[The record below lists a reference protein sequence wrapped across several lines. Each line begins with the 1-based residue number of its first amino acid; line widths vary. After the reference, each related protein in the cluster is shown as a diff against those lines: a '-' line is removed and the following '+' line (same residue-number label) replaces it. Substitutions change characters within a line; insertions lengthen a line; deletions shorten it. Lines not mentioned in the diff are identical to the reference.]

1 MWNINI
7 RASEALSH
15 SKKDIYVSPLETK
28 LNMALFTYMGKG
40 PLAKL
45 CIRLQRQIRF
55 RTKEPN
61 VHQSHVWTSTKM
73 RQFSG
78 VRGKDSK
85 RCNKGVECICRP
97 KREIH
102 MKFSEP

>member
-15 SKKDIYVSPLETK
+15 SKKDIYVFPLETK

-45 CIRLQRQIRF
+45 CIRLQRQIHF